1 MIVATVCANTH
12 TLFNLHAHMGAVIED
27 YIFRKRTIHCFIQL
41 EYTIVMQD
49 SSSPRASLLK
59 ASFKES
65 FAPVYSKG
73 AFRRPC
79 FQLITIKTALNTPTD
94 VDRVYIVPTC
104 DTGKQ

>member
-1 MIVATVCANTH
+1 
-12 TLFNLHAHMGAVIED
+12 MGAVIED

-49 SSSPRASLLK
+49 SSSPRASLFPESMK
-59 ASFKES
+59 ASFEES

-73 AFRRPC
+73 AFRGPC

-94 VDRVYIVPTC
+94 VDRV
-104 DTGKQ
+104 